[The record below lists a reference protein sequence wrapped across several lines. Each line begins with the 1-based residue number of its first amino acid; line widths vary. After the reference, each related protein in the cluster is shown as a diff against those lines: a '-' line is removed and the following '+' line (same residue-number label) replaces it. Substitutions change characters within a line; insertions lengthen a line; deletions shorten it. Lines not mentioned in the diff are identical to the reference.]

1 MPGYIDNSSDLALFE
16 SYSQGRQLPA
26 TALAGQFPNLSEFA
40 QWSSVLDKR
49 TCDWCEWADEKVFNH
64 KTEPYDPPTHHGC
77 RCLIAYISK
86 DEFPPSDNWGVGPPK
101 DVWPPG
107 SYKVQNAAV
116 KANKVAPKPSG
127 PLVGT
132 VFEVDSLKTVGRIED
147 WLFSEFNIETDLFQ
161 MGLANAQDVGRAIE
175 KFMRAYP
182 EFKDALFAMGTQN
195 SKFISKAL
203 RSTITDGN
211 ALAAVNV
218 FSGQFVSTNMVISSK
233 HMAKVGKR
241 RGGGFATDA
250 GHEGTVWHELGHVAE
265 NWQVANISKAD
276 AWSRQ
281 ILADVY
287 GGDSVLLATDIS
299 KYALKS
305 GHELLAEFF
314 HIANQPKGLAGWA
327 TSAAQEER
335 LRKMLKFYNDN
346 GMIIRESQ
354 LP

>member
-16 SYSQGRQLPA
+16 SYSQGR
-26 TALAGQFPNLSEFA
+26 ALAGQFPNISEFA

-77 RCLIAYISK
+77 RCLVAFISK
-86 DEFPPSDNWGVGPPK
+86 DEFPPSENWGVGPPK

-107 SYKVQNAAV
+107 SYKVQNAAT
-116 KANKVAPKPSG
+116 KANKAAPKPSG

-132 VFEVDSLKTVGRIED
+132 TFEVDSLKSVGRIED
-147 WLFSEFNIETDLFQ
+147 WLFSEFNIETDLVG

-182 EFKDALFAMGTQN
+182 EFKDALFAMGTQQ
-195 SKFISKAL
+195 SRFISKAL

-211 ALAAVNV
+211 SLAAVNV
-218 FSGQFVSTNMVISSK
+218 FPGQFVSTNMVVTSK
-233 HMAKVGKR
+233 HIGKVGKR
-241 RGGGFATDA
+241 RGGYVSDG

-265 NWQVANISKAD
+265 NWQVANVSAAD
-276 AWSRQ
+276 RWSRQ
-281 ILADVY
+281 ILREIYDSDPILFAKDVTKY
-287 GGDSVLLATDIS
+287 GLE
-299 KYALKS
+299 S
-305 GHELLAEFF
+305 GHEMLAEFF
-314 HIANQPKGLAGWA
+314 HIANQPGGIAAWS

-335 LRKMLKFYNDN
+335 LRKVLKFYNDQ
-346 GMIIRESQ
+346 GFIIRESQ